1 MRLLIP
7 ALAALVAAPALGQVS
22 SADSAATLYQQNRM
36 AEALP
41 IARRVASAGR
51 AGLDARARLAEI
63 QLRVGE
69 DTRDPALLAEAARN
83 ADAVL
88 GRRACDAPT
97 LLVKSRALV
106 DADPDASAEALA
118 RAVTCAPRDGN
129 VWLAFW
135 TDSVREGRLG
145 GEWDA
150 LRALDRLDFWSQPT
164 LAFARWTLRAAPES
178 ALLLADGPGDAAV
191 LRTVQDLEG
200 VRPDVVVVPFSM
212 LERPGV
218 LEGLAERDVPVPDAS
233 SFRPRPDDRGSLEVG
248 DDRVYTLADAALDG
262 WLEDG
267 RPVVGSI
274 TLDPLVFGTKG
285 GVVDRGALLAPGP
298 SSFDADAATAS
309 FQDLDPSAFDGP
321 AVTAGD
327 RDPARRASPFDPGG
341 VVLFQMLQTAVA
353 HAQDGDADAA
363 EAAYAQAVAFARGS
377 GRANE
382 PLVPIAREWVDDALA
397 ND

>member
-1 MRLLIP
+1 MRFPIP
-7 ALAALVAAPALGQVS
+7 LLAALLAVPASAQVS
-22 SADSAATLYQQNRM
+22 SADSVAALYSQNRM

-41 IARRVASAGR
+41 IARRVASARR
-51 AGLDARARLAEI
+51 AGLDARARFAEI
-63 QLRVGE
+63 ALRVGE
-69 DTRDPALLAEAARN
+69 DQRDPALLAEAAQSARS
-83 ADAVL
+83 VL
-88 GRRACDAPT
+88 ERRPCDASA
-97 LLVKSRALV
+97 LIVMSHALV

-118 RAVTCAPRDGN
+118 RAVTCAPQDGN

-135 TDSVREGRLG
+135 TDSVREGRLR

-150 LRALDRLDFWSQPT
+150 LRSLDRLDFWSEPM
-164 LAFARWTLRAAPES
+164 LAFARWTLRAAPEN
-178 ALLLADGPGDAAV
+178 ALLLADGPSDAAV
-191 LRTVQDLEG
+191 LRTVQDLEA

-212 LERPGV
+212 LDRRGV
-218 LEGLAERDVPVPDAS
+218 IQGLAARDVPVPDPDM
-233 SFRPRPDDRGSLEVG
+233 FRPRADARGSRDSADVRL
-248 DDRVYTLADAALDG
+248 YTLADAALDG
-262 WLEDG
+262 WIEAE
-267 RPVVGSI
+267 RPVVGTI

-298 SSFDADAATAS
+298 SMFDADAATAS

-321 AVTAGD
+321 PVTSRD

-353 HAQDGDADAA
+353 HAQDGDEAAA

-382 PLVPIAREWVDDALA
+382 PLVPIAREWVDEALA